1 MKLPSIFACLLTAA
15 LLGTAAAL
23 GEIMTTWEFP
33 DNLAALEE
41 EYESNTN
48 VVTPLVFNH
57 SALSGTAAVIC
68 RDSGGRLSAAGF
80 GGDGFFL
87 RFASVKSVA
96 AAPRAASGAV
106 LEASD
111 ATANYDTSAPGATWL
126 GGTGGEGWGS
136 PWKILDETGDRARV
150 SFTEGDM
157 ALETA
162 TGRPGVGEVAVGRD
176 LAAPLQ
182 SGDLAIHSWLDASPD
197 FRGFAVYD
205 ADGEIFRFGTGSD
218 ASGTVGWVYSVRN
231 GENILFFEGA
241 IDTGTD
247 YTLSWQPL
255 ENGLS
260 FAWSDSTG
268 YWAAEH
274 VGPLS
279 IDVPGALPVQTVALI
294 AAGDPR
300 LTFSSIAVSGT
311 PVTAVPEPGT
321 LSLFLAGSV
330 LLAARCRRGTPAA

>member
-1 MKLPSIFACLLTAA
+1 MKLSSIFVCLL
-15 LLGTAAAL
+15 AAAL
-23 GEIMTTWEFP
+23 SLPAAGLGEILTTWEFP

-57 SALSGTAAVIC
+57 SARSGTATVIC

-87 RFASVKSVA
+87 RVAPVKSA
-96 AAPRAASGAV
+96 ASAPRAASGAV

-126 GGTGGEGWGS
+126 GGTGGEGWDS
-136 PWKILDETGDRARV
+136 PWKILDETGDRALV
-150 SFTEGDM
+150 SFFEGDM
-157 ALETA
+157 SLETA
-162 TGRPGVGEVAVGRD
+162 TGTAGVGEVAVGRD
-176 LAAPLQ
+176 LAAPLR
-182 SGDLAIHSWLDASPD
+182 SGELAIHSWLDASPD

-205 ADGEIFRFGTGSD
+205 ADGEIFRFGTGCD

-231 GENILFFEGA
+231 GENILFFEGS
-241 IDTGTD
+241 IDSGAD
-247 YTLSWQPL
+247 YALSWQPL
-255 ENGLS
+255 ESGLR
-260 FAWSDSTG
+260 FAWSESTG

-274 VGPLS
+274 AVPLS
-279 IDVPGALPVQTVALI
+279 IDVSGALPVQTVALI

-311 PVTAVPEPGT
+311 PATAVPEPAT
-321 LSLFLAGSV
+321 LSLLLAGAV
-330 LLAARCRRGTPAA
+330 LLAARRRREPPGA